1 MEKPP
6 RCLKLEGYLNLGLVY
21 LLKSSP
27 QVNVRGHNGEESTL
41 PDRIGHRLLASTE
54 IVRLVEY
61 HRNLTALID

>member
-6 RCLKLEGYLNLGLVY
+6 RCLKLEEYLNLGLVY

-27 QVNVRGHNGEESTL
+27 QVNMRGHNGEEPTL

-54 IVRLVEY
+54 IVHLVEY
-61 HRNLTALID
+61 HRNLAALID